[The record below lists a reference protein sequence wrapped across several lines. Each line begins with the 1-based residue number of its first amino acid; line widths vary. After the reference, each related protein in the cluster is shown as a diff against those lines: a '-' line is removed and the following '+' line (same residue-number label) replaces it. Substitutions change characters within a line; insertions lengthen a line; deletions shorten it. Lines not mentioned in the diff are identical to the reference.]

1 MAETSEERIQWIDRQ
16 ITSLSEA
23 VESLQTKI
31 GEIESFQ
38 ATGLSVSIVEATK
51 QLLRPVLIRLRA
63 TTHKSEEE
71 IDEELL
77 FLLEVA
83 GNDVGEYFK
92 LIMSPSLAAF
102 VLGETDTLLRPR
114 QTLELGELQNRFDSL
129 VRALENR
136 RDSEKSFSNIRIMDL
151 ENKLNESLSRL
162 ADLQR
167 ELEKLNPL
175 KISELEEETLIGLS
189 ERLGY
194 SKLSSDSLAEKVL
207 QAIPSNLARDLK
219 NTQLLATAIQS
230 KQEELLLITS
240 VAASGIGS
248 VSGSCSGCLMSN
260 KDCRCQML
268 QRLTLTLDRLLE
280 NTPESS
286 SSLIQKYWL
295 SFYPYFYLNPADA
308 ADTIRVGIPDS
319 TMDLTPYL
327 TEVISRLLFG
337 DLLNSHWFKS
347 DIEASQSSS
356 SDRMNLN
363 RWTKSVTG
371 LTIRELGERLGG
383 SVPALSRD
391 EELPIAWLLSVT
403 NGAHEFSDELE
414 IFLQIQVEAPGP

>member
-1 MAETSEERIQWIDRQ
+1 MAESSRERIQWIERQ

-23 VESLQTKI
+23 VESLQAKI

-38 ATGLSVSIVEATK
+38 ATGISVSIEQATK

-71 IDEELL
+71 LDEELL

-92 LIMSPSLAAF
+92 LVMSPSLAAF
-102 VLGETDTLLRPR
+102 IVGETDTLLRPR
-114 QTLELGELQNRFDSL
+114 QTPELGDLQNKFDSL
-129 VRALENR
+129 VRTLENR
-136 RDSEKSFSNIRIMDL
+136 RDSEKSFSNKRMMDL
-151 ENKLNESLSRL
+151 EKRLNESLSRL

-175 KISELEEETLIGLS
+175 KVSELKEETLIGLS

-194 SKLSSDSLAEKVL
+194 AKLSSDSLAEKIL

-230 KQEELLLITS
+230 KEEELLLITS

-248 VSGSCSGCLMSN
+248 ISGGCSGCLMSK

-280 NTPESS
+280 NTAESS

-295 SFYPYFYLNPADA
+295 RFYPYFYLNPAEA
-308 ADTIRVGIPDS
+308 ADTIRAGIPQS

-371 LTIRELGERLGG
+371 LTIRELGELLGN
-383 SVPALSRD
+383 SIPALSRD
-391 EELPIAWLLSVT
+391 QELPIAWLLSVT
-403 NGAHEFSDELE
+403 NGAHEFSEELE
-414 IFLQIQVEAPGP
+414 MFLQIQLEAPGF